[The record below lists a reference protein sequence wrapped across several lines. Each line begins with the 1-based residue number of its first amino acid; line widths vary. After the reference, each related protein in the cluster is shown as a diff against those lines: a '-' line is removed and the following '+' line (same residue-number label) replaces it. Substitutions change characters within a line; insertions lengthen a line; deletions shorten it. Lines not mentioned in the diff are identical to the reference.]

1 MSICINLRYGGRSLF
16 SVEECCAAEAIRIG
30 FYLEDSEEELLKV
43 VARLEKL
50 EKNKIVSKKDY
61 NSRID

>member
-1 MSICINLRYGGRSLF
+1 M
-16 SVEECCAAEAIRIG
+16 EECCAAEAIRIG